1 MLITWVCDLQ
11 VRCRASAVLDTNRL
25 VAVPVSPFV
34 RTVKTASGAT
44 AVQMY
49 SKRRGVSGH
58 RARGVGARYER
69 LDISSSNFPLYDRNS
84 NIGGFSATEA
94 PEIVVGLAATPPDY
108 PARVAS
114 RFTVE
119 LAGRLAERGD
129 ADVRFAHVWRVRAMR
144 GYYEGLSPPLPAGTP
159 AARCKA

>member
-1 MLITWVCDLQ
+1 VTCGFAVAP
-11 VRCRASAVLDTNRL
+11 VRFWTLTGRARARCC
-25 VAVPVSPFV
+25 AGVPVRAHGEDRFGCD
-34 RTVKTASGAT
+34 RGADVFEP
-44 AVQMY
+44 A
-49 SKRRGVSGH
+49 GVSAH

-94 PEIVVGLAATPPDY
+94 PEIVVGLVATPPDY

-159 AARCKA
+159 AARCKGLRF